1 MVLAAVVLMVYQLY
15 KTTNGS
21 TSRWRLVISGVP
33 QGSVL
38 CPKLCNIFISDI
50 DGGIECTLSKFADST
65 KLSIAVD
72 TAEGRDASQR
82 NLDKLK
88 RQALVNL
95 MRLNKAKCKV
105 LNLVWGNPKYVYRL
119 GEIILDSSPAD
130 KDLGVLYLII
140 V

>member
-50 DGGIECTLSKFADST
+50 DGGIECTLTKFVGDI
-65 KLSIAVD
+65 KLNGTFD
-72 TAEGRDASQR
+72 TIEGRDAIHR
-82 NLDKLK
+82 DLEDRLEKWAYMNP
-88 RQALVNL
+88 
-95 MRLNKAKCKV
+95 MRFTKTTCKV
-105 LNLVWGNPKYVYRL
+105 LIVP
-119 GEIILDSSPAD
+119 SSHCSH
-130 KDLGVLYLII
+130 YSHCCC
-140 V
+140 

>member
-1 MVLAAVVLMVYQLY
+1 MY
-15 KTTNGS
+15 N
-21 TSRWRLVISGVP
+21 
-33 QGSVL
+33 
-38 CPKLCNIFISDI
+38 
-50 DGGIECTLSKFADST
+50 KFAHDT
-65 KLSIAVD
+65 KLSNTVN
-72 TAEGRDASQR
+72 TAQGRDATQR
-82 NLDKLK
+82 DLNKLE
-88 RQALVNL
+88 RWALVNL